1 MKEIIIKLGK
11 IAISGI
17 LAVALLSIVCLVYS
31 YNMLG
36 IPTPTGASSYS
47 CVPGSL
53 KSEMD
58 EGFGWNVMDA
68 NGYNNDEAYDD
79 IDVLI
84 MGGSHI
90 EALQM
95 NRSENVTHKLDE
107 MLPNYHVYNVGT
119 SGHSIENCAY
129 YLDNACG
136 YFSPRYVVIDLNSL
150 ELNEDNMN
158 SVISGTYQGPELLS
172 QKSNLASLVRNYIPA
187 SGQLIL
193 QLQNWKNIGCF
204 RDDTEEGDGSSLYHD
219 SSYMGVMSDFLRY
232 IGDIAKEHDTQ
243 LILLYHPANYDV
255 SETGGEKLTFDDE
268 TYEWE
273 IFQKLCEENDIV
285 LVSTKDE
292 YIRMYKED
300 HVVPN
305 GFSNT
310 RLGSG
315 HINKY
320 GHTAM
325 ANVLY
330 ETIKDLED

>member
-1 MKEIIIKLGK
+1 
-11 IAISGI
+11 
-17 LAVALLSIVCLVYS
+17 
-31 YNMLG
+31 
-36 IPTPTGASSYS
+36 
-47 CVPGSL
+47 
-53 KSEMD
+53 
-58 EGFGWNVMDA
+58 
-68 NGYNNDEAYDD
+68 
-79 IDVLI
+79 

-107 MLPNYHVYNVGT
+107 
-119 SGHSIENCAY
+119 
-129 YLDNACG
+129 
-136 YFSPRYVVIDLNSL
+136 
-150 ELNEDNMN
+150 DNMN

-172 QKSNLASLVRNYIPA
+172 QKSSLASLVRDYIPA
-187 SGQLIL
+187 SGQVII
-193 QLQNWKNIGCF
+193 QLRNWKSIDL
-204 RDDTEEGDGSSLYHD
+204 DDNAGTEEQNSLYD
-219 SSYMGVMSDFLRY
+219 DPVYIESLKTFLNY
-232 IGDIAKEHDTQ
+232 IGHITKEHDTQ
-243 LILLYHPANYDV
+243 LILLYHPKNYDV
-255 SETGGEKLTFDDE
+255 DETGQLVFLDE

-273 IFQKLCEENDIV
+273 IFQELCEENEIV

-292 YIRMYKED
+292 HIRMYSED
-300 HVVPN
+300 YVVPN